1 MLIIKW
7 FGSVIKFAC
16 FELHQGFIV
25 KINSNLPQLLNFVV
39 FGKIMSAGRIV
50 HSCLSRVSEYVTK
63 KRACIFA
70 CLGLDEVYWIALIT

>member
-1 MLIIKW
+1 MLIIKC

-25 KINSNLPQLLNFVV
+25 KIKSNLPQLLNVVV

-50 HSCLSRVSEYVTK
+50 HSCLSRVSEQLKRERVYLHVWVWTK
-63 KRACIFA
+63 FI
-70 CLGLDEVYWIALIT
+70 GLLS